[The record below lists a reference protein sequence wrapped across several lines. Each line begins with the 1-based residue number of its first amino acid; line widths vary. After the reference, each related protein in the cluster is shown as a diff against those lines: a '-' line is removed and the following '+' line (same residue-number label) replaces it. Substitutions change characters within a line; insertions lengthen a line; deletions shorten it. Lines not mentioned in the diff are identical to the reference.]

1 MNRTVGAGWK
11 GVAAVLRSAGIQR
24 VGDEEDE
31 AGVNGVAGRCT
42 VAVRHHLGAESELD
56 LRSAP
61 SPSASPSLSLEH
73 HRRRRRSAVAEN
85 RDPRTA
91 WRRVEELGYGESAGA
106 AGPGALENAWEG
118 SHLGHL

>member
-1 MNRTVGAGWK
+1 MNRTVGAGRK
-11 GVAAVLRSAGIQR
+11 GVAAVSRSAEIQP
-24 VGDEEDE
+24 VGDEEE
-31 AGVNGVAGRCT
+31 AGVDGVAGRCT
-42 VAVRHHLGAESELD
+42 VAVRRHLGAESELD

-73 HRRRRRSAVAEN
+73 HPRRRRRLVVAEN
-85 RDPRTA
+85 RDRRTA

-118 SHLGHL
+118 SLLGHL

>member
-1 MNRTVGAGWK
+1 M
-11 GVAAVLRSAGIQR
+11 
-24 VGDEEDE
+24 
-31 AGVNGVAGRCT
+31 AGRCT
-42 VAVRHHLGAESELD
+42 VAVRRLLGAENEPD

-73 HRRRRRSAVAEN
+73 RRRRRQLADAEN
-85 RDPRTA
+85 RDPRSA

-118 SHLGHL
+118 SRLGL